1 MYGHSNQES
10 DDAPVGCWVIL
21 YTLLFRNCFGMVTET
36 RWSGARLITGYTLY
50 LEIIKEITDVQ
61 QKIRTEYDRMPIL
74 NVIQYVNRG

>member
-1 MYGHSNQES
+1 
-10 DDAPVGCWVIL
+10 
-21 YTLLFRNCFGMVTET
+21 MVTET